1 MTHHAREHKP
11 ASAQRPAKFL
21 SLFAALL
28 AAICLS
34 FVVQAAQG
42 SPDPNPHPL
51 PVPLPA
57 PLPGDKVYRALT
69 REDREHLDA
78 GRGIPATDPNA
89 SITPQQ
95 HQAGKKPS
103 QYISTTRNEDKVRN
117 SFDSGNGIVKINL
130 NKVPGNK
137 VDMTQHSKANPDKFT
152 EFQRA
157 IMKREKEVLIEGHIP
172 GDACKLVR
180 RDGTTL
186 YRRGCSEAAKSRGAS
201 KTPRT
206 SPTAANARGRSGAP
220 NAKNAAPKRAASKPS
235 AAPAK
240 VSGKKKFRAVGRT
253 A

>member
-1 MTHHAREHKP
+1 MTHHAREQKP

-34 FVVQAAQG
+34 FVVQDVRA
-42 SPDPNPHPL
+42 SPDPHPD
-51 PVPLPA
+51 PSPLPA
-57 PLPGDKVYRALT
+57 PLPGDNVYRALT
-69 REDREHLDA
+69 KEDRQHLDA
-78 GRGIPATDPNA
+78 GRGIPATDPSA

-95 HQAGKKPS
+95 HQAGVKPS
-103 QYISTTRNEDKVRN
+103 QYISTTRNENKVRN

-137 VDMTQHSKANPDKFT
+137 VDMTEHSKANPDKFT

-157 IMKREKEVLIEGHIP
+157 IIKREKEVLIQGHIP
-172 GDACKLVR
+172 GNACKLVR

-186 YRRGCSEAAKSRGAS
+186 YRRGCSTAAKSSGAS
-201 KTPRT
+201 KTPSA
-206 SPTAANARGRSGAP
+206 SPRAADSRGRYRAP
-220 NAKNAAPKRAASKPS
+220 NANNAAPKRAAASKPS

-240 VSGKKKFRAVGRT
+240 ISRGKRKFRAVGR
-253 A
+253 AA